1 MFSTTTIDIYDNNKK
16 NCTMEKK
23 VFATLLVT
31 YVILNIVLVVGWILS
46 IHLMFD
52 LSLSLLMINVLGI
65 GITLALIK
73 SKEAQ

>member
-1 MFSTTTIDIYDNNKK
+1 
-16 NCTMEKK
+16 MEKK